1 MAAVL
6 DLHSADA
13 ADPVASAAIRQ
24 LLGGGPTEA
33 AEAWAEADP
42 MRQRLTVPTV
52 VLHGRDD
59 PDVPV
64 QLAMLYARSRTAAE
78 PACRLEIVDDSDHF
92 GLVDPGHPAFETLVS
107 AIRRLAAAEP

>member
-1 MAAVL
+1 MAGVR

-33 AEAWAEADP
+33 VDAWAEADP

-52 VLHGRDD
+52 VMHGRQD

-64 QLAMLYARSRTAAE
+64 QLAMLYARSRTRE
-78 PACRLEIVDDSDHF
+78 ELSLIH
-92 GLVDPGHPAFETLVS
+92 
-107 AIRRLAAAEP
+107 I